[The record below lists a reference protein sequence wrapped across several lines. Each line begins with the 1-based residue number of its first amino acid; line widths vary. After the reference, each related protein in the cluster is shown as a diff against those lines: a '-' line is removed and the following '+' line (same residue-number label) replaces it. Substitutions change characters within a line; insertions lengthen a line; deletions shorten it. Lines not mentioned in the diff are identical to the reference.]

1 MGVERVICV
10 LVLHVP
16 QHSTSPKGLCAVAFK
31 DAKKIV
37 NLKALPGST
46 RLYQALPGSTRLY
59 QGPGPADLLLG
70 GGGVGGDPHQPD
82 NLDGVGCAALA
93 APAPQRADSQ
103 DGHEAVASLN
113 VINRQGLAVSVADGD
128 VVRELALEL
137 LSTPSFI

>member
-1 MGVERVICV
+1 MGVEHVICV

-46 RLYQALPGSTRLY
+46 RLYQ
-59 QGPGPADLLLG
+59 GPGPADLLL

-137 LSTPSFI
+137 LTS